1 MKIGKV
7 YSTEYK
13 GLIVSAEA
21 DGTIPNPWSGKILP
35 CWKMTISR
43 ADNPEITTSI
53 RINPNAAYSYPAR
66 RALLMQFMLLCCFA
80 SDARAEEARFK
91 RRTKHYCMGNYRD
104 EIYKYCKYVRD
115 SLLEVVD
122 NGNELARLRFDLHDD
137 ANNTPWEDEPE
148 DEDEP
153 TPPDADTDAHAT
165 PDADTDAHAPAH
177 D

>member
-1 MKIGKV
+1 
-7 YSTEYK
+7 
-13 GLIVSAEA
+13 
-21 DGTIPNPWSGKILP
+21 
-35 CWKMTISR
+35 
-43 ADNPEITTSI
+43 
-53 RINPNAAYSYPAR
+53 
-66 RALLMQFMLLCCFA
+66 
-80 SDARAEEARFK
+80 
-91 RRTKHYCMGNYRD
+91 MGNYRD

-148 DEDEP
+148 DDEP
-153 TPPDADTDAHAT
+153 AP